1 MPYRVSEAIVE
12 KRKYELD
19 IIAAAPNNIAAFKVN
34 DPSRLSYLIREALH
48 AAKILCIEPYASLQV
63 RLSISPPHLFVT
75 AKPQLLSTAVP
86 VDMQEMASE
95 AGVAIVE
102 NVTSPFGV
110 ISAAV
115 LNALAPEI
123 HFPGYQGEVDSI
135 SRWAAKKGYEIEQ
148 QEGVLILRRQ
158 QDD

>member
-1 MPYRVSEAIVE
+1 
-12 KRKYELD
+12 
-19 IIAAAPNNIAAFKVN
+19 
-34 DPSRLSYLIREALH
+34 
-48 AAKILCIEPYASLQV
+48 
-63 RLSISPPHLFVT
+63 
-75 AKPQLLSTAVP
+75 
-86 VDMQEMASE
+86 MQEMASE

-115 LNALAPEI
+115 INALAPEI
-123 HFPGYQGEVDSI
+123 HFPGYQGEVGSI
-135 SRWAAKKGYEIEQ
+135 ELWARKKGYEIEQ

>member
-1 MPYRVSEAIVE
+1 MER
-12 KRKYELD
+12 RKYELD

-34 DPSRLSYLIREALH
+34 DPVRLSYLIREALY
-48 AAKILCIEPYASLQV
+48 AAKVLEIEPYASLHI

-75 AKPQLLSTAVP
+75 AKPQLLSEAIP
-86 VDMQEMASE
+86 IDMQDMASE
-95 AGVAIVE
+95 TGVAIIE
-102 NVTSPFGV
+102 DITSPFGV

-115 LNALAPEI
+115 VNALAPEI

-135 SRWAAKKGYEIEQ
+135 LRWAAKKGYELEQ

-158 QDD
+158 QDA